1 MRALWPIERAVLDAT
16 SQDYPTLADI
26 LRQQIET
33 AQVSA
38 FENTGV
44 GFFST
49 VSVPADVPRLPDK
62 SPLDAAHGSVNGVE
76 DGMGFLVFLEDG
88 RLSLIEGY
96 CQAIISTV
104 GIDFETVT
112 FNLKPYSAGYE

>member
-1 MRALWPIERAVLDAT
+1 
-16 SQDYPTLADI
+16 
-26 LRQQIET
+26 
-33 AQVSA
+33 
-38 FENTGV
+38 
-44 GFFST
+44 
-49 VSVPADVPRLPDK
+49 
-62 SPLDAAHGSVNGVE
+62 
-76 DGMGFLVFLEDG
+76 MGFLVFLEDG